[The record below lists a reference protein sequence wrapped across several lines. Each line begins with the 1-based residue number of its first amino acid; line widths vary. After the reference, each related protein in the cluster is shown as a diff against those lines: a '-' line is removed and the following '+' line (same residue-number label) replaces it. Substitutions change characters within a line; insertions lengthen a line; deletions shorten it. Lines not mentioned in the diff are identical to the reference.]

1 MPFARTVLGDI
12 APEGLGVI
20 DAHEHIIIAGGRPG
34 EMSADFVLADA
45 DKAVEELT
53 QAKAKGLR
61 TVVDAMP
68 IGLGRDAEALADVSR
83 RSGVHVI
90 APTGIHTP
98 AWYDDLHWSNR
109 LSAEPMAGLM
119 VADVVDG
126 IDRLDYGGPIVE
138 RTDVRAGVVKIGG
151 TADFPTERDATVFEA
166 AAITQQ
172 QTGVPILTHTQG
184 GQRGVEQ
191 ARFLADHGADLAHVL
206 LSHVD
211 KVVDREYHREIAA
224 TGARVEFDQGF
235 RWKDGP
241 NGTLRILEWLV
252 EDGLTDH
259 ITLGLDA
266 ARQGYWEAY
275 GGSPGIAWFVDGLKT
290 LMTERGIG
298 EDIQQA
304 LYVDNPAAAYTFIE

>member
-12 APEGLGVI
+12 DPSELGVI

-34 EMSADFVLADA
+34 EMSADFVLADT
-45 DKAVEELT
+45 DKAVDELAR
-53 QAKAKGLR
+53 AKARGLR

-68 IGLGRDAEALADVSR
+68 IGLGRDAAMLADVSR

-98 AWYDDLHWSNR
+98 VWYVDLHWSHH
-109 LSAEPMAGLM
+109 LSAEQMAGLM
-119 VADVVDG
+119 IADVTEG
-126 IDRLDYGGPIVE
+126 IDRFDYTGPIVE
-138 RTDVRAGVVKIGG
+138 RTDIRAGVIKIGG
-151 TADFPTERDATVFEA
+151 TADFPTGRDAAVFEA
-166 AAITQQ
+166 AAMTQQ
-172 QTGVPILTHTQG
+172 RTGVPILTHTDG
-184 GQRGVEQ
+184 GKRGVEQ
-191 ARFLADHGADLAHVL
+191 ARFLEDHGADLAHVL

-224 TGARVEFDQGF
+224 TGARVELDQAF

-241 NGTLRILEWLV
+241 NGTLQVLEWLV

-259 ITLGLDA
+259 VTLGLDA

-275 GGSPGIAWFVDGLKT
+275 GGSPGIPWFVDGLSA
-290 LMTERGIG
+290 LLSERGIG
-298 EDIQQA
+298 EDVKRRF
-304 LYVDNPAAAYTFIE
+304 YVDNPTAAYTFIE

>member
-1 MPFARTVLGDI
+1 MTFARTVLGDI
-12 APEGLGVI
+12 APEEMGVT

-53 QAKAKGLR
+53 RAKAKGLR

-68 IGLGRDAEALADVSR
+68 IGLGRDAEMLADVSR

-98 AWYDDLHWSNR
+98 AWYVDLHWSNR
-109 LSAEPMAGLM
+109 LGAERLAPLM
-119 VADVVDG
+119 IADVAEG
-126 IDRLDYGGPIVE
+126 IDRFDYTGPIVE
-138 RTDVRAGVVKIGG
+138 RTEVRAGVIKIGG
-151 TADFPTERDATVFEA
+151 TADFPTDRDAAVFEA

-172 QTGVPILTHTQG
+172 QTGVPILTHADG
-184 GQRGVEQ
+184 GMRGVEQ
-191 ARFLADHGADLAHVL
+191 ARFLADHGANLSHVL

-211 KVVDREYHREIAA
+211 KIVDRGYHREIAA

-235 RWKDGP
+235 RWGDKP
-241 NGTLRILEWLV
+241 NGTLQVLEWLV

-259 ITLGLDA
+259 VTLGLDA
-266 ARQGYWEAY
+266 ARQGYWEVY
-275 GGSPGIAWFVDGLKT
+275 GGSPGITWFVVGLSALLT
-290 LMTERGIG
+290 DRGIG
-298 EDIQQA
+298 EDVQRRF
-304 LYVDNPAAAYTFIE
+304 YVDNPQAAYTFIE